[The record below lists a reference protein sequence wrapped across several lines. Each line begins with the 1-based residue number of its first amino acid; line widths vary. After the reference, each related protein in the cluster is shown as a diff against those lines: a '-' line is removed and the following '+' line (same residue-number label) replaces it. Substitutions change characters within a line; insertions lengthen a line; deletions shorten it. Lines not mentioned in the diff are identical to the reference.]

1 MQKDGLDLTPR
12 ESGYSMPAEWEKHD
26 AWETIQRSHAIANGV
41 HVAAVNRVGEE
52 GELRFWGSS
61 FVCDSFGKVL
71 KRASEDKEDVIIAE
85 LDLSKN
91 KRIQESWGFLRNRR
105 PDTYRSLS
113 SG

>member
-1 MQKDGLDLTPR
+1 
-12 ESGYSMPAEWEKHD
+12 
-26 AWETIQRSHAIANGV
+26 
-41 HVAAVNRVGEE
+41 VAAVNRVGEE